1 MKKRFEMLGWGA
13 KLEERKAQIAD
24 MERKERMAH
33 VYDDL
38 GEEVRG
44 IFGAGYSMS
53 HRTATKHNRLG
64 QSVRCA

>member
-13 KLEERKAQIAD
+13 KLEERKAQIREE
-24 MERKERMAH
+24 ERKERMAH

-53 HRTATKHNRLG
+53 HRTATKHHRLG

>member
-1 MKKRFEMLGWGA
+1 MENKENTMKKRFEMLGWGA
-13 KLEERKAQIAD
+13 KLE
-24 MERKERMAH
+24 ERMAH